1 MKIKIRKF
9 IYVCCYY
16 LGIIHLFYF
25 INRKKQR
32 ILVFH
37 HIIPD
42 KYLTGN
48 FEQDIVCTSYSKFAW
63 IMSIVNKRFKVTTNL
78 SEPNSAV
85 ITFDDGYRTALVAN
99 EVLEKWNNKAYFF
112 IPLTNVGA
120 GPLWIDQLMAWFAY
134 VPKGVYRIGNFQ
146 VTLSDNNSRH
156 TAFDSAINSL
166 YENYDK
172 VTLIELLDKQYPYK
186 KLSIDK
192 DYFELRFKGLRE
204 EEINSLKNSGHI
216 FGGHSINHDVLSL
229 LDAKSLYKDFEECSQ
244 QVGILFNT
252 SLYAYP
258 YGHKRDVTQN
268 VIQACRMSS
277 FTHAVINEHNSKA
290 TNYSLSRL
298 NISHYNSRY
307 EIEASLSGLIQAI
320 KTLLNRI
327 TQIRM
332 HVIHIFSL

>member
-1 MKIKIRKF
+1 MSKKVKIIF
-9 IYVCCYY
+9 CFLSYY
-16 LGIIHLFYF
+16 LGIIYLFYF
-25 INRKKQR
+25 IRRKKQR

-42 KYLTGN
+42 RFVN
-48 FEQDIVCTSYSKFAW
+48 NSFEQDIVCTSYSKFAW
-63 IMSIVNKRFKVTTNL
+63 IMSIVNKRFKITTNL
-78 SEPNSAV
+78 GEPNSAV
-85 ITFDDGYRTALVAN
+85 VTFDDGYRTALVAN
-99 EVLEKWNNKAYFF
+99 EILEKWNNKAYFF
-112 IPLTNVGA
+112 IPLTNVGV
-120 GPLWIDQLMAWFAY
+120 GPLWIDQIMAWFAY
-134 VPKGVYRIGNFQ
+134 VPKGVYRIGNSQ
-146 VTLSDNNSRH
+146 VTLSDKNSRH

-172 VTLIELLDKQYPYK
+172 VTLMELLDKQYPYK
-186 KLSIDK
+186 KLSIEK
-192 DYFELRFKGLRE
+192 DYFELRFRGLRE
-204 EEINSLKNSGHI
+204 DEIDSLKKKGHK

-229 LDAKSLYKDFEECSQ
+229 LDDKSLYKDFEECSQ

-327 TQIRM
+327 AQIRL

>member
-1 MKIKIRKF
+1 MRKKLLLIF
-9 IYVCCYY
+9 YIVSYY
-16 LGIIHLFYF
+16 LGFIALFYY

-32 ILVFH
+32 IIVFH

-63 IMSIVNKRFKVTTNL
+63 IMSIVNKRFKVTINL
-78 SEPNSAV
+78 GEPNSAV
-85 ITFDDGYRTALVAN
+85 IAFDDGYRSALVAN

-120 GPLWIDQLMAWFAY
+120 GPLWIDQIMAWFTY
-134 VPKGVYRIGNFQ
+134 VPKGVYRIGNSQ
-146 VTLSDNNSRH
+146 VALSDNNSRH
-156 TAFDSAINSL
+156 TAYDSAINSL

-172 VTLIELLDKQYPYK
+172 ATLMELLDKQYPYK
-186 KLSIDK
+186 KLSIEK

-204 EEINSLKNSGHI
+204 EEIDILKNSGHM

-229 LDAKSLYKDFEECSQ
+229 LDDKTLYKDFEVCSQ
-244 QVGILFNT
+244 QIGKLFNT

-258 YGHKRDVTQN
+258 YGHKRDVTRN

-277 FTHAVINEHNSKA
+277 FTHAVLNEYNSKA
-290 TNYSLSRL
+290 TNYSLSRQ
-298 NISHYNSRY
+298 NISHYDSCY
-307 EIEASLSGLIQAI
+307 EIEASLSGLIQAV
-320 KTLLNRI
+320 KTLLNRFA
-327 TQIRM
+327 QIRL
-332 HVIHIFSL
+332 HVIHIFCL